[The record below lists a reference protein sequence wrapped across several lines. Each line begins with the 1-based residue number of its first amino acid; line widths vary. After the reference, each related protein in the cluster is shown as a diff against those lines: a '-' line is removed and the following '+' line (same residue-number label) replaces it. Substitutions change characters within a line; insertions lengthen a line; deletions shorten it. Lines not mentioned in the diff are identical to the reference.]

1 MNKDVSFGSYYPV
14 SSPVHKMNA
23 CVKLVIFIALVVLIF
38 LIKNFY
44 GFIAYGAF
52 LIFIIILSRVPILS
66 VLKSLKAIIFLIVF
80 TVLLNLLFS
89 DKSGKVLFKIWKLKI
104 TLENVLFSSFMAL
117 RLVTLAMTSSML
129 TFTSTPIEL
138 TDAIEILLKPLTWIK
153 FPVHTLALIMSI
165 ALRFI
170 PTLTEKTEQIINAQK
185 ARGSFIDNGNFIK
198 KIKALVPVII
208 PLLIASF
215 TIADQ
220 LGDAMDARCYNG
232 SKKRTKYKKSVI
244 RLKDV
249 VGFLLTVALF
259 VGVIIINIKLG
270 RSV

>member
-1 MNKDVSFGSYYPV
+1 MRKDVSLGSYYPV
-14 SSPVHKMNA
+14 ESPIHKMNA
-23 CVKLVIFIALVVLIF
+23 CIKLLIFIALVVLIF

-44 GFIAYGAF
+44 GFLALGVF
-52 LIFIIILSRVPILS
+52 LLLVIILSNVPFLS
-66 VLKSLKAIIFLIVF
+66 VIKSLKSILFLIIF
-80 TVLLNLLFS
+80 TVILNLLFS

-104 TLENVLFSSFMAL
+104 TEHNLIFSSFMAL
-117 RLVTLAMTSSML
+117 RLVFLAISSALLTL
-129 TFTSTPIEL
+129 TSTPIEL

-153 FPVHTLALIMSI
+153 IPVHTLALIMSI

-170 PTLTEKTEQIINAQK
+170 PTLTEKTEQIVNAQK
-185 ARGSFIDNGNFIK
+185 ARGSQIESGNFIQ

-215 TIADQ
+215 NIADQ

-232 SKKRTKYKKSVI
+232 SKTRTKYKKSVI

-249 VGFLLTVALF
+249 FALIAVAIVF
-259 VGVIIINIKLG
+259 TCCIIINVKLG
-270 RSV
+270 RVI